1 MNLKTTTPQ
10 RLFALRDINTGKLLP
25 NTFFTDKRAAKTARD
40 AGGAHLRVTPGPDH
54 WRYDKQ
60 H

>member
-10 RLFALRDINTGKLLP
+10 RLFALRDLTTGKIVP
-25 NTFFTDKRAAKTARD
+25 NAFFADKRAAKAARD
-40 AGGAHLRVTPGPDH
+40 AGQNLCVTVGPDH
-54 WRYDKQ
+54 RRYSTQ